1 MHNFNI
7 IKKEMDLCGTKLTFE
22 TGRIAKQANGAVL
35 ATQGETTILVTAT
48 MGKEPKEFTDFFPL
62 TVDFIEKMYASGKI
76 PGGFFKREAKPSTNA
91 TLNAR
96 IVDRSIRPLF
106 PEGFRNAV
114 HVVVTV
120 LSYDGINDPGIM
132 AVSAASA
139 ALGISDIPFNGKIAG
154 ITVGYLD
161 DQFVVNPPN
170 DKLHEE
176 SKLNLTISGS
186 ETSIVMIEAHANE
199 LSEDQL
205 LEAVYTGHEEIK
217 KVIAMQTEF
226 IEVAGKEKI
235 VPKLDLVPE
244 EIMQDLEE
252 KYGAKVKEAAG
263 IDGKLERNQA
273 FDAIEEQMLAD
284 YEEALSEDDF
294 AEQKRWFANGYH
306 DLIKKFVR
314 HAILF
319 DHHRVDGRGL
329 DDIRDITC
337 EIDVLPRVHGTALF
351 TRGETQSLG
360 AVTLGSAAGEQI
372 IDGLDEEYKKN
383 FFLHYNF
390 PPFSVGEAGF
400 MRGPGRR
407 ELGHGNLAERALS
420 IVMPSKDDFPYTIRV
435 VSEITESNGSSS
447 QATIC
452 SGSLA
457 LMAAG
462 VPIKAAVAG
471 IANGLIMEND
481 DFVVLTDIMGLEDH
495 LGDMDF
501 KVAGT
506 KDGITAMQMDIKID
520 GITKDIMS
528 LALQKA
534 HVARMHILE
543 QMDKAIPEPRQNL
556 SAYAPAIEAI
566 NVPTD
571 KIGEIIGPG
580 GKNIKAIIE
589 QTQAEIDIQDSG
601 LVRIFASDAASMNA
615 AKEMI
620 GNIYRD
626 PEMNAIYEGLIT
638 RVESYGVFVK
648 FMGGCKEGLVHVSKL
663 DERRISSP
671 ASYLFVGDTVKVR
684 YTGSDNGKV
693 QLSMKGIEGNPEP
706 DEEALKPAPPRE
718 RSDRDRDRGRGR
730 YDNRRG
736 GGDRDRRGG
745 RDRDNRR
752 R

>member
-7 IKKEMDLCGTKLTFE
+7 TKKEMDLCGTKVTYE

-76 PGGFFKREAKPSTNA
+76 PGGFFKREAKPSTTA

-120 LSYDGINDPGIM
+120 LSYDGVNDPGIM

-154 ITVGYLD
+154 ITVGYIN

-170 DKLHEE
+170 DKLQEE

-186 ETSIVMIEAHANE
+186 DTSIVMIEAAANE
-199 LSEDQL
+199 LTEEQL

-217 KVIAMQTEF
+217 KVIAMQSEF
-226 IEVAGKEKI
+226 ISLAGKEKI

-244 EIMQDLEE
+244 EIMQELEE

-263 IDGKLERNQA
+263 INGKLERNEA
-273 FDAIEEQMLAD
+273 FDAIEEEMMAK
-284 YEEALSEDDF
+284 YEEELSEDEF
-294 AEQKRWFANGYH
+294 AEKQRWFANGFH

-319 DHHRVDGRGL
+319 NHHRVDGRGL

-360 AVTLGSAAGEQI
+360 TVTLGSAAGEQI

-407 ELGHGNLAERALS
+407 ELGHGNLAERALQA
-420 IVMPSKDDFPYTIRV
+420 VMPDKDSFPYTIRV

-452 SGSLA
+452 SGSLS

-462 VPIKAAVAG
+462 VPVKAAVAG

-481 DFVVLTDIMGLEDH
+481 KFVVLTDIMGLEDH

-506 KDGITAMQMDIKID
+506 KDGITAMQMDIKIE
-520 GITKDIMS
+520 GITKEIMS
-528 LALQKA
+528 IALSKA
-534 HVARMHILE
+534 HTARLYIL
-543 QMDKAIPEPRQNL
+543 DKMNAVIPEPRKNL

-601 LVRIFASDAASMNA
+601 LVRIFANDAESMNS

-626 PEMNAIYEGLIT
+626 PEMDKIYQGIIS

-648 FMGGCKEGLVHVSKL
+648 FMGGYKEGLVHVSKL

-671 ASYLFVGDTVKVR
+671 ASYLFVGDVVNVR

-693 QLSMKGIEGNPEP
+693 QLSMKGVEGNPEP
-706 DEEALKPAPPRE
+706 DEIALQPAPPRE
-718 RSDRDRDRGRGR
+718 RSDRNDRDNGGRGR
-730 YDNRRG
+730 FDNRRG
-736 GGDRDRRGG
+736 SGDRRSFGDRDK
-745 RDRDNRR
+745 RR